1 MLSYS
6 PVMNK
11 TFMSWYDPPNNLC
24 HIAQEMN
31 EDCHPTHLALIAD
44 QFVIAVGRI
53 QNSSMFCR
61 SDQFIQML
69 DLFSRKSSWVPMVTM
84 LVDRDRLG
92 VGVLNNSIYAVSY
105 PLYYSF
111 VFSVI
116 SKIICVYKLFSSR

>member
-1 MLSYS
+1 LLSYS
-6 PVMNK
+6 PRLDKN
-11 TFMSWYDPPNNLC
+11 FISWYDPANNLC
-24 HIAQEMN
+24 HIALEMN
-31 EDCHPTHLALIAD
+31 EDCHPTHIALIAD

-61 SDQFIQML
+61 FDQLIQVL
-69 DLFSRKSSWVPMVTM
+69 DLFSRKSIWVPMINM
-84 LVDRDRLG
+84 LDDRDRLG

-116 SKIICVYKLFSSR
+116 AKIICIYKLFSHR